1 MRIIAALSMA
11 VLLAGCVDENGKPF
25 GSLTTGR
32 GDYVQFCAECHG
44 PMGQGDGSRAATL
57 EIPAMD
63 LTTIS
68 QRNGG
73 TFPKRRVMAVI
84 YGNSP
89 EHPKGTTMPGYGL
102 LLEGRTVNYDSGDGV
117 ETPTPW
123 RLIAL
128 TEYLERLQ
136 VRE

>member
-1 MRIIAALSMA
+1 MRFAAFAALAIM
-11 VLLAGCVDENGKPF
+11 AGCVDESGQPLA
-25 GSLTTGR
+25 GPTTGR

-44 PMGQGDGSRAATL
+44 PMGKGDGSRSATL
-57 EIPAMD
+57 DIPAMD
-63 LTTIS
+63 LTSIAA
-68 QRNGG
+68 RNGG
-73 TFPKRRVMAVI
+73 TFPKRKVMAVI

-102 LLEGRTVNYDSGDGV
+102 LLEGRTVNYDSGDGI

-123 RLIAL
+123 RLVAL

-136 VRE
+136 E